1 VLQLFGTG
9 IRGRSSLP
17 AVLCQIGSTTL
28 PVAYAGPQGSTI
40 GMDEID
46 IPLPKSLRGA
56 GNVIVT
62 LTVDGQTANTVT
74 LNFK

>member
-1 VLQLFGTG
+1 
-9 IRGRSSLP
+9 
-17 AVLCQIGSTTL
+17 
-28 PVAYAGPQGSTI
+28 
-40 GMDEID
+40 MDEID